1 MNFFIIVDLDDF
13 NNDKSCFLLNEKINY
28 TF

>member
-1 MNFFIIVDLDDF
+1 MNFYIIIDLYDF
-13 NNDKSCFLLNEKINY
+13 NNDKSCFLLSEKINY